1 MESIGIVAEYNPFH
15 NGHLHHLNEARKIA
29 GIKPVVCVMS
39 GCFTQRG
46 DAALLDKWAR
56 AAAAVRSGVD
66 LVVELP
72 VAFAARSAQDFASGA
87 VRLLHAMS
95 ASVVCFGAEYADA
108 ALLSRVA
115 SISTHPATIARLK
128 RNLKSGA
135 SYAAA
140 LTGAIEAQLPSAGH
154 VLTEPNN
161 VLGIEYIK
169 AIQQY
174 APGVEPLPIQ
184 RIGSGHHRQEIN
196 GSIASAT
203 AIRKALMDHPG
214 RIWPVKQ
221 VLPKDSYTAIETFLT
236 KNAQFPSIRN
246 LDAALLALLRT
257 MRTEELAEI
266 AGVSEGLE
274 YKLFDA
280 ALKSTTMEEVLS
292 RVKSKR
298 YPRSRLR
305 RILIHCLLGTRK
317 SLLRSFDAAGPLYVR
332 VLAFN
337 STGRAMLKDY
347 KTACVL
353 PVVVKTS
360 EFLTTSARARQRLNL
375 METMLSMD
383 TCATDLYALCHK
395 EKKAGALDFTK
406 SPAYIA

>member
-29 GIKPVVCVMS
+29 GIKPAVCVMS

-46 DAALLDKWAR
+46 EAALLDKWTR
-56 AAAAVRSGVD
+56 AAAAVKSGVD
-66 LVVELP
+66 LVIELP

-87 VRLLHAMS
+87 VRLLHALNV
-95 ASVVCFGAEYADA
+95 SVVCFGAEHADA

-135 SYAAA
+135 SYAGA
-140 LTGAIEAQLPSAGH
+140 LTGAIESRLPSARH
-154 VLTEPNN
+154 ILIEPNN

-169 AIQQY
+169 AIQRY
-174 APGVEPLPIQ
+174 APGVDPLPIQ
-184 RIGSGHHRQEIN
+184 RIGSSHHRQEID

-203 AIRKALMDHPG
+203 AVRKALADHPD
-214 RIWPVKQ
+214 RIAPIKQ
-221 VLPKDSYTAIETFLT
+221 VLPKDSYAAIEAFLT

-246 LDAALLALLRT
+246 LDTALLALLRT
-257 MRTEELAEI
+257 IRTEELAEI

-280 ALKSTTMEEVLS
+280 ALKSTAMEEVLS

-298 YPRSRLR
+298 YPHSRLR
-305 RILIHCLLGTRK
+305 RILIHCLLGTKK
-317 SLLRSFDAAGPLYVR
+317 SLLRAFDAAGPLYVR

-337 STGRAMLKDY
+337 SVGRAMLKDY
-347 KTACVL
+347 KTALGL

-360 EFLTTSARARQRLNL
+360 EFLTTSARARRDLNL
-375 METMLSMD
+375 MENMLSMD
-383 TCATDLYALCHK
+383 TRATDLYALCHK

-406 SPAYIA
+406 SPIYIA